1 MGMSSDLN
9 DEPPPLSGHD
19 PYAALRIPSYRRY
32 LSGNFLALM
41 GMQMQ
46 AVAVGWEVYARTNS
60 TAQLGLV
67 AFLQFIPVL
76 ILGIPAGQLADR
88 FPRKTILSLGVGFL
102 TLGSLGLAWISWTRA
117 PIAWM
122 YLFLLINGSAKAIMQ
137 PAKGAMLPLL
147 VPKDRFTSA
156 VAWNSSTFELATV
169 LGPGL
174 AGLLLASWELPALIY
189 SLEAFSSLVFLIL
202 LLTVRMRP
210 QTIVRRAASWSDLLG
225 GVRFVW
231 NQKIIL
237 GTISL
242 DLFAVLLGG
251 AISLLPVYAISILNV
266 GPQGQGLMRA
276 MPALGAVCT
285 ALAVAHLPP
294 FSRAGRTMLWSVAG
308 FGIAT
313 IIFGFSRNFPLSL
326 CMLFLT
332 GVFDNVSVQVRQTL
346 VQLLTPDDMRGRV
359 AAVNGIFI
367 GASNELGG
375 AESGWVAWLF
385 ERKSDVSYGPT
396 VSVVSGGIGTL
407 LVVLI
412 IARWFPGVRNYGRLD
427 GTSPAAENQ
436 PAKP

>member
-1 MGMSSDLN
+1 MSSDFN

-32 LSGNFLALM
+32 LSGNFLALL

-46 AVAVGWEVYARTNS
+46 AIAVGWEVYVRTNS

-67 AFLQFIPVL
+67 AFLQFLPVL

-88 FPRKTILSLGVGFL
+88 FSRKLILNLGVSIL
-102 TLGSLGLAWISWTRA
+102 TLGSLGLAWISWIQA

-122 YLFLLINGSAKAIMQ
+122 YVFLLVNGSAKAIMQ

-156 VAWNSSTFELATV
+156 VTWNSSTFELATV
-169 LGPGL
+169 LGPSL
-174 AGLLLASWELPALIY
+174 AGWLLTIWNLPALIFL
-189 SLEAFSSLVFLIL
+189 LEALSSVVFLL
-202 LLTVRMRP
+202 LLTRVKMRP
-210 QTIVRRAASWSDLLG
+210 QIISRRAASWSELLD

-231 NQKIIL
+231 SQKVIL

-251 AISLLPVYAISILNV
+251 AITLLPVYATSILNV
-266 GPQGQGLMRA
+266 GPSGFGYMRA
-276 MPALGAVCT
+276 MPALGAICT
-285 ALAVAHLPP
+285 SIAVAHLPP
-294 FSRAGRTMLWSVAG
+294 FQRAGRALLWSVAG
-308 FGIAT
+308 FGVAT
-313 IIFGFSRNFPLSL
+313 IVFGFSRSFPLSL

-346 VQLLTPDDMRGRV
+346 IQLLTPDEMRGRV
-359 AAVNGIFI
+359 AAVSGIFI

-375 AESGWVAWLF
+375 AESGLVASLF
-385 ERKSDVSYGPT
+385 ERKSDVTFGPT

-412 IARWFPGVRNYGRLD
+412 IARWFPGVRSYGRLA
-427 GTSPAAENQ
+427 GTPHVPEVKAESPA
-436 PAKP
+436 P